1 MRVRF
6 ERRSRA
12 PIWFKVAL
20 PVAAVGLTFLLSSV
34 LILLAH
40 VNPFVAYYRMFEGA
54 LGSWLGISETF
65 VKAAPLVLTGLAV
78 AVAFKG
84 RFYNIGAEGQLYS
97 GALGATWI
105 GMQLSG
111 LPTFI
116 ALPVTTLVA
125 MLFGAGWALI
135 PALLKVKLR
144 ADDVVCTLL
153 LNYVMTLLVG
163 ALVNGPWRDPVT
175 NWPQSPDLPESV
187 LFPILLPQSRLHL
200 GVALTLAAV
209 AIVWYVLQR
218 TTLGFSI
225 KTVGLN
231 ERAAAFFGIAPGK
244 TIIIAALM
252 SGALAGLAGAGELL
266 GLHGHLIE
274 TLSPGYGFTGIIVA
288 MLGALHPIGIVFS
301 ATFMAIV
308 ITGAGAMSRYTGV
321 PSYIA
326 GVIEGLSLIS
336 VLATFLLNDYRIR
349 LDWRSPRQL
358 APAQDIPQEA
368 A

>member
-6 ERRSRA
+6 EKRKQA

-20 PVAAVGLTFLLSSV
+20 PVGAVILTFLLSSI
-34 LILLAH
+34 LILFAK
-40 VNPFVAYYRMFEGA
+40 VNPLVAYFRMFEGA
-54 LGSWLGISETF
+54 LGSWLGISETL

-84 RFYNIGAEGQLYS
+84 RFYNIGVEGQLYA

-105 GMQLSG
+105 GMQFSS
-111 LPTFI
+111 LPVFV
-116 ALPVTTLVA
+116 ALPVVTCVA
-125 MLFGAGWALI
+125 MLFGAFWALI
-135 PALLKVKLR
+135 PALLKVRLR
-144 ADDVVCTLL
+144 TDDVVCTLL

-187 LFPILLPQSRLHL
+187 LFPVLLPQSRVHL
-200 GVALTLAAV
+200 GVAFAIAAV
-209 AIVWYVLQR
+209 ALIWYVLNR
-218 TTLGFSI
+218 TTLGLSI
-225 KTVGLN
+225 KAVGLN
-231 ERAAAFFGIAPGK
+231 ERAAAFLGIRPGR
-244 TIIIAALM
+244 TIVIVALI

-288 MLGALHPIGIVFS
+288 MLGALHPVGIVFS
-301 ATFMAIV
+301 AIFVAIV

-321 PSYIA
+321 PSYIS
-326 GVIEGLSLIS
+326 GVILGLSLIS
-336 VLATFLLNDYRIR
+336 VLALFLLNHYRVR
-349 LDWRSPRQL
+349 FEWRRGHHPEQR
-358 APAQDIPQEA
+358 PAEGL
-368 A
+368 